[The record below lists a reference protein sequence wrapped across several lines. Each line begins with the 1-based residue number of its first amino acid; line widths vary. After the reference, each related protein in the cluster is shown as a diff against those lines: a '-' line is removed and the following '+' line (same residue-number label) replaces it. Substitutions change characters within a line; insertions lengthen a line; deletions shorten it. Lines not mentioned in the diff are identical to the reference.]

1 MKNGVLL
8 HRYAVSGGCT
18 MITYYK
24 DVLCTIEDSLES
36 IDENLYEQ
44 IIEECIE
51 TLKNGGKIIASGL
64 GKNVPICEK
73 FVGTLNSLGIDAR
86 FLHTNTAVHGDL
98 GMVGKKDIVFLL
110 TKGGNTN
117 ETVDLGMHLN
127 ERGTN
132 TWLMSFYGDGK
143 ASKVVEKKF
152 IMHLINEGDEWD
164 IVPNNST
171 TVYLIVLQGIAIEIG
186 KRMGVTL
193 DDFKMNHPG
202 GGIGARLSRK
212 GN

>member
-1 MKNGVLL
+1 
-8 HRYAVSGGCT
+8 
-18 MITYYK
+18 MIAYYD
-24 DVLCTIEDSLES
+24 DVLATIEDSLES
-36 IDENLYEQ
+36 IDEKLYEQ
-44 IIEECIE
+44 IIEECVTTI
-51 TLKNGGKIIASGL
+51 KNGGKIIASGL

-98 GMVGKKDIVFLL
+98 GIVGKKDIVFLL

-171 TVYLIVLQGIAIEIG
+171 TVYLIILQGIAIEIG
-186 KRMGVTL
+186 KRLGVTL
-193 DDFKMNHPG
+193 DDFKVNHPG
-202 GGIGARLSRK
+202 GGIGARLNGK
-212 GN
+212 GTW

>member
-1 MKNGVLL
+1 
-8 HRYAVSGGCT
+8 
-18 MITYYK
+18 MIEYYK
-24 DVLCTIEDSLES
+24 EVLETITDSVES
-36 IDENLYEQ
+36 IPEDTYKQLVDE
-44 IIEECIE
+44 CVE

-98 GMVGKKDIVFLL
+98 GMVGKKDLVILL
-110 TKGGNTN
+110 TKGGNTS
-117 ETVDLGMHLN
+117 ETVDLGVHLN

-143 ASKVVEKKF
+143 ASKVVEKKL

-186 KRMGVTL
+186 KRLGVTL
-193 DDFKMNHPG
+193 DDFRVNHPG
-202 GGIGARLSRK
+202 GGIGARLNGDKR
-212 GN
+212 